1 MVMQMKN
8 LNSYGSNQK
17 TLIIFCLLPLLIV
30 TLIACSTNRKNLMI
44 EKSIFGKLDDGRE
57 VFLYTLTNNSGAQ
70 VQIINYGARVVSL
83 YLPDRDGNLA
93 DIVTGFDSLKNYVDD
108 NSYFGAIVGRYGN
121 RINEGKFE
129 LDGKEYQLTI
139 NDGRNS
145 LHGGNT
151 GFFKA
156 YWNPEPIENDSTG
169 PSLKLSL
176 ENPDGDEGYPG
187 TVKVTVT
194 YTLTNNNE
202 LKIDYT
208 GTTDKPTIF
217 NPTHHSYFNLSGNFN
232 NTILD
237 EELSIDADST
247 TPVNNQLIP
256 TGEITT
262 VENTPMDFRK
272 PTAIGLRI
280 NDDNEQIKFG
290 RGYDHNW
297 VLNNYKKGV
306 VRKIGS
312 LYDPVSGRFMEVLS
326 DQPGLQ
332 FYSGN
337 FLNGVKGK
345 GGVAYKYRTSLC
357 LEAQHYPDS
366 PNEPNFPSTTL
377 NPGEVYNQTTIY
389 KFSTK

>member
-1 MVMQMKN
+1 MNN
-8 LNSYGSNQK
+8 LNSYRSVQK
-17 TLIIFCLLPLLIV
+17 SFLILCLLSFLMLTFIS
-30 TLIACSTNRKNLMI
+30 CSTNRKDQMI
-44 EKSIFGKLDDGRE
+44 EKTIFGKLDDGRE
-57 VFLYTLTNNSGAQ
+57 VFLYTLTNDSGAQ
-70 VQIINYGARVVSL
+70 VKIINYGARVVSL
-83 YLPDRDGNLA
+83 TMPDRNGNFA
-93 DIVTGFDSLKNYVDD
+93 DIVTGYDSLKSYVHD

-121 RINEGKFE
+121 RINKGKFE

-145 LHGGNT
+145 LHGGNI

-156 YWNPEPIENDSTG
+156 YWNAESIENDSTG

-176 ENPDGDEGYPG
+176 VSPDGDEGYPG
-187 TVKVTVT
+187 TVTVTVT

-217 NPTHHSYFNLSGNFN
+217 NPTHHSYFNLSGDFSK
-232 NTILD
+232 TILD
-237 EELSIDADST
+237 EELVIDADST

-256 TGEITT
+256 TGEIVS
-262 VENTPMDFRK
+262 VENTPLDFRK
-272 PTAIGLRI
+272 PTPIGLHI

-306 VRKIGS
+306 VREIAS
-312 LYDPVSGRFMEVLS
+312 LYDSVSGRFMEVLS

-345 GGVAYKYRTSLC
+345 GGVAYQYRTSLC

-366 PNEPNFPSTTL
+366 PNEPDFPSTTL

>member
-1 MVMQMKN
+1 MNK
-8 LNSYGSNQK
+8 LNSVKPKQNLFYIICLFSLLLLIISSCSTSRENQMIKK
-17 TLIIFCLLPLLIV
+17 TL
-30 TLIACSTNRKNLMI
+30 
-44 EKSIFGKLDDGRE
+44 FGKLDDGRE
-57 VFLYTLTNNSGAQ
+57 VFLYTLKNNTGAE
-70 VQIINYGARVVSL
+70 VKIINYGARVVSL
-83 YLPDRDGNLA
+83 TMPDRNGNFA
-93 DIVTGFDSLKNYVDD
+93 DIVTGYDSLKDYIND
-108 NSYFGAIVGRYGN
+108 NSFFGAIVGRYGN
-121 RINEGKFE
+121 RINKGKFK

-145 LHGGNT
+145 LHGGKK

-156 YWNPEPIENDSTG
+156 YWNAEPVESKEG

-176 ENPDGDEGYPG
+176 VSPDGDEGYPG
-187 TVKVTVT
+187 TVNATVT
-194 YTLTNNNE
+194 YTLTNNDE

-237 EELSIDADST
+237 EELSINADSF
-247 TPVNNQLIP
+247 TPVDSTLIP
-256 TGEITT
+256 TGEIRS

-272 PTAIGLRI
+272 PTPIGLHI
-280 NDDNEQIKFG
+280 NDDNQQLKYG
-290 RGYDHNW
+290 RGYDFNW
-297 VLNNYKKGV
+297 VLNNYKPGV
-306 VRKIGS
+306 VRKVAS
-312 LYDPVSGRFMEVLS
+312 VYDSTSGRFMEVLT

-337 FLNGVKGK
+337 FLNGTVTGK
-345 GGVAYKYRTSLC
+345 GGVVYNHRTALC

-377 NPGEVYNQTTIY
+377 RPGQVYKQTTIY
-389 KFSTK
+389 KFSIKQE